1 MLITLKGKQKK
12 NSDLENS
19 WRPIFFLFLTQGYRI
34 YDVRT
39 TIQRTD
45 QRSDQTCS

>member
-1 MLITLKGKQKK
+1 MLVTLRGKQKK
-12 NSDLENS
+12 NSDLGNNK
-19 WRPIFFLFLTQGYRI
+19 RTIFFFNFLTQGYRI

-45 QRSDQTCS
+45 Q

>member
-19 WRPIFFLFLTQGYRI
+19 WRPIFLKFFNTGQQDL
-34 YDVRT
+34 
-39 TIQRTD
+39 
-45 QRSDQTCS
+45 